1 MATNS
6 NAPTLP
12 YDPADIITR
21 GLKRTLPCKMD
32 DVELLKLALQRADKA
47 ALRKQ
52 VQADFD
58 KLKAKHKAQ
67 IDELDAEIDKAD
79 VELHAREQDR
89 VVICTS
95 VFHRDASGSGFVYFY
110 RNDIDA
116 KFDERPC
123 TVAEA
128 QRYLPGVEGEL
139 PKGGPILDRAP
150 ALHVVDEDD
159 GTAGA
164 PGDDVTDIDE
174 LARQAGLTEDDLIP
188 TGEKSAKR
196 GRKGGG
202 K

>member
-12 YDPADIITR
+12 YNPADIINH
-21 GLKRTLPCKMD
+21 GIKRILPCKMD

-47 ALRKQ
+47 ALRLQ
-52 VQADFD
+52 VIADFD
-58 KLKAKHKAQ
+58 KLKSRHKAQ
-67 IDELDAEIDKAD
+67 IEEMDADIAKAD
-79 VELHAREQDR
+79 REIHAREQDR

-95 VFHRDASGSGFVYFY
+95 VFHRDPSGSGFVHFY
-110 RNDIDA
+110 RNDTDTIIE
-116 KFDERPC
+116 ERPC
-123 TVAEA
+123 TVGEA
-128 QRYLPGVEGEL
+128 QSHLPAMDGPM

-164 PGDDVTDIDE
+164 PDDDVTDIDA
-174 LARQAGLTEDDLIP
+174 LARQAEEEDAIADGDVKP
-188 TGEKSAKR
+188 AKR

>member
-6 NAPTLP
+6 NATTLP

-47 ALRKQ
+47 ALRLQ
-52 VQADFD
+52 VVADFD

-67 IDELDAEIDKAD
+67 LEEMDGEIAKAD
-79 VELHAREQDR
+79 REIHAREQDR

-95 VFHRDASGSGFVYFY
+95 VFHRDASGSGFVHFY
-110 RNDIDA
+110 RNDTDTIIE
-116 KFDERPC
+116 ERPAS
-123 TVAEA
+123 VAEA
-128 QRYLPGVEGEL
+128 QRYLPGVEGDT
-139 PKGGPILDRAP
+139 PRGGPILDRAP

-164 PGDDVTDIDE
+164 PDDDVTDIDDM
-174 LARQAGLTEDDLIP
+174 ARQAEEEDAIADGDAKP
-188 TGEKSAKR
+188 AKR